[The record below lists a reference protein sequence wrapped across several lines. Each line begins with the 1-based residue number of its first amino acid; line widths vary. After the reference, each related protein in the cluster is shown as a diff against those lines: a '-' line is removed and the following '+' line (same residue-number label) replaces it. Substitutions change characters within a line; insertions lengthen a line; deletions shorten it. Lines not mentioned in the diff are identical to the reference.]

1 MNALNCF
8 DEEYEPLSFM
18 NQPLDSRQLRAFVT
32 LARTGSFT
40 LAAKELFLSQS
51 AVSHSMKALENDVG
65 CRLFDR
71 VGKKVSLTLAGEQLL
86 QYAEKILQE
95 MSSARDSLENL
106 GKWGRSRLRLGAS
119 TTACQYVLP
128 SVLREFKESFP
139 DCIVTIEPGDS
150 PTLVELVR
158 NHRVDLALTLEP
170 KADEQLTF
178 HPLFH
183 DELMFLVSPMHPW
196 AVKGQVNRLE
206 IPKQNYI
213 LYNRHSY
220 TFGAV
225 DEYFSQEGYDLK
237 TFMQLG
243 SMEAIKELVKLGLGI
258 SVLAPWIA
266 QKDLQERSLVAL
278 PLGRRKLK
286 RNWGVLQ
293 WKSRHLS
300 LAEQT
305 FLGLCESVTE
315 ELSRKIAITEAVHE
329 AA

>member
-1 MNALNCF
+1 
-8 DEEYEPLSFM
+8 M
-18 NQPLDSRQLRAFVT
+18 NQPIDSRQLRAFVT
-32 LARTGSFT
+32 LARTESFT
-40 LAAKELFLSQS
+40 VAAKELFLSQS
-51 AVSHSMKALENDVG
+51 AVSHSMKALEGDVG

-95 MSSARDSLENL
+95 MSSARDSLDNL

-119 TTACQYVLP
+119 TTACQYILP

-139 DCIVTIEPGDS
+139 DCIVTIESGDS

-158 NHRVDLALTLEP
+158 NHRVDLAITLEP
-170 KADEQLTF
+170 KADEQLNF
-178 HPLFH
+178 HPLFE
-183 DELMFLVSPMHPW
+183 DELMFLVSPLHPW
-196 AVKGQVNRLE
+196 AVKNQVTRTD
-206 IPKQNYI
+206 IPKQNYV

-220 TFGAV
+220 TFGV
-225 DEYFSQEGYDLK
+225 VEDYFTQEGFELK

-243 SMEAIKELVKLGLGI
+243 SMEAIKELVKLGLGV

-266 QKDLQERSLVAL
+266 QKELQERSLVAL

-286 RNWGVLQ
+286 RTWGILQ
-293 WKSRHLS
+293 WKSRRLS

-305 FLGLCESVTE
+305 FLGLCEAVTDD
-315 ELSRKIAITEAVHE
+315 LARRIKGTEPDVSE